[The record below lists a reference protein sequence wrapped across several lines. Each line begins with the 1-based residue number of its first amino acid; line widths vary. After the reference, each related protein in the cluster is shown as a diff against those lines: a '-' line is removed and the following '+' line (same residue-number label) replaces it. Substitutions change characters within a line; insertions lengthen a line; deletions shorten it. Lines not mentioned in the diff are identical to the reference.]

1 MSSKLILSYMWFSSV
16 NFTDNT
22 AADCWNQ
29 AWLWN
34 VSDEVG
40 LLDVSCAIVS
50 NDEI

>member
-1 MSSKLILSYMWFSSV
+1 MWFSGV
-16 NFTDNT
+16 NFTENE

-40 LLDVSCAIVS
+40 F
-50 NDEI
+50 